1 MNKLTQYQII
11 HELLTPLNSM
21 ISMIELLKLNVE
33 TEQVIDQNRIKEFIN
48 IGLYSSRQMFN
59 SIKEYNT
66 LQEIENQN
74 LKIQVKEF
82 DLLETLSEL
91 KQYYQFLANI
101 KGLDLQY
108 QIDLAQKD
116 EFVIKTD
123 K

>member
-21 ISMIELLKLNVE
+21 ISMIELLKLNLD
-33 TEQVIDQNRIKEFIN
+33 TERRIDQNRIKEFIN
-48 IGLYSSRQMFN
+48 ISLYSSRQMFS
-59 SIKEYNT
+59 SIKQYNT

-74 LKIQVKEF
+74 LKMQINEF
-82 DLLETLSEL
+82 DLLESLSEF

-101 KGLDLQY
+101 KGLDLKY
-108 QIDLAQKD
+108 QNDLVHKK
-116 EFVIKTD
+116 EFMIKTD